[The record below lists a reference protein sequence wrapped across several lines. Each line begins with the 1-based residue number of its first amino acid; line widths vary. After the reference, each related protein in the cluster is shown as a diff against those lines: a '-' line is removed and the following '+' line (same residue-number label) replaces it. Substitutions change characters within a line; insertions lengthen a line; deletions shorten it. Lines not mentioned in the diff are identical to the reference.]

1 MTFFGRPGG
10 PARMVL
16 AIAAVGVLGLLTF
29 VIFNLNTRL
38 DNQQDVNLTS
48 VAVSEDIVAV
58 NDKLTG
64 ELQQL
69 TELTNTARQALD
81 ATAALEP
88 LLIRLDE
95 AIGPA
100 AHMLAQS
107 TDGAQV
113 TNEQLVT
120 IQSILGEVQGTVLPL
135 VESARAFGGQGTE
148 LLDIVQGLVADLRSS
163 VESVHTINQMLPL
176 PG

>member
-1 MTFFGRPGG
+1 
-10 PARMVL
+10 MVL
-16 AIAAVGVLGLLTF
+16 SISAVGVLGLLTF

-38 DNQQDVNLTS
+38 DTQQDVNLTS

-69 TELTNTARQALD
+69 TELTDTARQALD

-107 TDGAQV
+107 TGGAQV

-148 LLDIVQGLVADLRSS
+148 LLDVVQGLVADLRSS